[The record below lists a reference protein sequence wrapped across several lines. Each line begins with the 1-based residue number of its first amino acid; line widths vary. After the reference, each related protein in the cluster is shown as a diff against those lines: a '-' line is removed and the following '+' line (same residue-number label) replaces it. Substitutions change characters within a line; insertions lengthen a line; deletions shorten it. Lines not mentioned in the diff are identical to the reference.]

1 MKKLRDFGK
10 VNHSTKQIEKNLDCL
25 TSVDVEKF
33 QINRYWSTKTFSRF
47 LWSKLKFVNI
57 NPATRV
63 DGGNGIVIRPPRN
76 IADLFAYK
84 NTT

>member
-33 QINRYWSTKTFSRF
+33 QINRY
-47 LWSKLKFVNI
+47 
-57 NPATRV
+57 
-63 DGGNGIVIRPPRN
+63 
-76 IADLFAYK
+76 
-84 NTT
+84 